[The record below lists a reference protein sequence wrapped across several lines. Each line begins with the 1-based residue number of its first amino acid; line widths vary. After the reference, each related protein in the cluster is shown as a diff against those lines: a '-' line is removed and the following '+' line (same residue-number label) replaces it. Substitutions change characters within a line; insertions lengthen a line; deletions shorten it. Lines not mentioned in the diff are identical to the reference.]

1 MFYELHN
8 SWCLIRDSYLAYL
21 AEEKM
26 DRARSVPFLS
36 MGSSC
41 CPVSVCRSG
50 QTTAVLTGLHVLK
63 VMRWHGTTRSD
74 HGNQASIALLLC
86 GTDYCFFRW
95 KFKWKKWLKWKKK
108 KIYLMFFLVFPASK
122 SEHNKVVVFLEKYL
136 ATFSA

>member
-1 MFYELHN
+1 MFYELRN
-8 SWCLIRDSYLAYL
+8 AWCLIRDGYLTYL

-36 MGSSC
+36 MGSSR

-50 QTTAVLTGLHVLK
+50 QTTAFLTGLHMLK

-74 HGNQASIALLLC
+74 HGNQPSIALLLC

-95 KFKWKKWLKWKKK
+95 KFKWKKWLKWKK